1 MRGGLV
7 IVAVAVAC
15 SSGASRDSAARQAG
29 AAAPPAVP
37 LPRLGGAPA
46 EAGPEALEQACTGGE
61 AAACAARAATG
72 DDAGEWR
79 ARACGL
85 GDRPSCDSAAI
96 EAMRASLLREAIA
109 EARAAGPDD
118 PDAERDR
125 GPRVWLRHIAVLDG
139 GVASTGEMEP
149 RFRNGLHR
157 SYERCYKA
165 LARQKDPPRG
175 EVKVTMTVD
184 HGGKL
189 DKVAIAD
196 SFAHEL
202 DDCVVRA
209 TQSWTFAALA
219 VDRGARL
226 VLTAVFEP

>member
-1 MRGGLV
+1 LIGLV
-7 IVAVAVAC
+7 AAAC
-15 SSGASRDSAARQAG
+15 SSGASGDPSARDAANEIP
-29 AAAPPAVP
+29 APAP
-37 LPRLGGAPA
+37 LPRLGGSSA
-46 EAGPEALEQACTGGE
+46 EAGPAALEQACTEGD
-61 AAACAARAATG
+61 AAACAARAASG
-72 DDAGEWR
+72 DRAGEWR
-79 ARACGL
+79 ARACVL
-85 GDRPSCDSAAI
+85 GDRPSCDSTAI
-96 EAMRASLLREAIA
+96 EALRATLMKDAISA
-109 EARAAGPDD
+109 ARAAGPDT
-118 PDAERDR
+118 PEAEHRR

-165 LARQKDPPRG
+165 LARQENPPRG
-175 EVKVTMTVD
+175 DIAVAMTID

-189 DKVAIAD
+189 AKVAIAN
-196 SFAHEL
+196 SFAPEL

-209 TQSWTFAALA
+209 TEAWSFAALA